1 LQVNFYQSR
10 PIYEQIIDEIKKMLV
25 RKELQPGDQ
34 LPSQREL
41 AQQIN
46 VNPNTIQRAYREM
59 EITGLAESRRGLGT
73 FIISEQDLIKD
84 LKEEM
89 AQLATQNFISEMKS
103 LGFEAA
109 EIEKWVK
116 QNQGINE
123 KKTPGGEGNE

>member
-1 LQVNFYQSR
+1 
-10 PIYEQIIDEIKKMLV
+10 MLV

-73 FIISEQDLIKD
+73 FIVSEQDLIKD

-89 AQLATQNFISEMKS
+89 AQLATRNFISEMKS
-103 LGFEAA
+103 LGFEAE

-123 KKTPGGEGNE
+123 QKTPGGEGNE

>member
-1 LQVNFYQSR
+1 MQINFYQSR

-59 EITGLAESRRGLGT
+59 EVTGLAESRRGRGT
-73 FIISEQDLIKD
+73 FIVSEQDLIED

-89 AQLATQNFISEMKS
+89 AQLATRNFFSEMKS
-103 LGFEAA
+103 LGFEAG

-116 QNQGINE
+116 QNQGIKE
-123 KKTPGGEGNE
+123 LKAPGGEKNE